1 MKLSELS
8 LALAEEFGAAYGG
21 VLMRDHW
28 LGALG
33 CTGEQAL
40 ERGETPKRVWES
52 LCDEMQVP
60 LERRHGRGMREPK
73 P

>member
-28 LGALG
+28 VASLAGTGNEAL
-33 CTGEQAL
+33 Q
-40 ERGETPKRVWES
+40 RGVAPRVVWDAICE
-52 LCDEMQVP
+52 EMQVP
-60 LERRHGRGMREPK
+60 IERRHGRGMRETK
-73 P
+73 G